1 MWRNRNRCVYHFMI
15 SLGRGDVKW
24 KVWKGRKINQTKLIT
39 ENVSEETI
47 VNNDCTLHTCFLGH
61 LPTQVVPHLLNL
73 VLLKS
78 HGFAG
83 YQREAGRQAGSGG
96 AQCRLER
103 TCGSVWP
110 AMHSAHK
117 GDRGTQAGKMRSS
130 SYTLLPGAHKM
141 PFVK

>member
-1 MWRNRNRCVYHFMI
+1 MTAHYTPV
-15 SLGRGDVKW
+15 
-24 KVWKGRKINQTKLIT
+24 
-39 ENVSEETI
+39 
-47 VNNDCTLHTCFLGH
+47 FLGH

-103 TCGSVWP
+103 TCGSVVSVFQP
-110 AMHSAHK
+110 SLHLQKARLNVPIACI
-117 GDRGTQAGKMRSS
+117 SS
-130 SYTLLPGAHKM
+130 CATLDKP
-141 PFVK
+141 PS